1 MKFFPHVIVHTACFT
16 AALCTTSHTFA
27 QTFPVKP
34 IRIIVP
40 AAPGGGTDILSR
52 LLSPRL
58 TENLGQSMVIEN
70 RAGAST
76 NIGTEFVARSAP
88 DGYTVLMATTPHA
101 INPSLFAKLSFDP
114 LRDFTMISQLALTQ
128 NVLLTHP
135 SLPVNNV
142 KEFVALARARPGQL
156 TAGTSGGTS
165 AFLAVEML
173 RTAAKIDVLNI
184 PYKGA
189 GLALNDIIAGHLQF
203 QVNTTLA
210 TIQFIQT
217 GKLRAIATC
226 GNKRTTTL
234 PQVPTVAETIPGF
247 ESSGWYALLGPAGL
261 PRDVTLKLHAAFSKS
276 LQAPDIVRRLTEQG
290 VDIIAGSPEELA
302 RLMPLEISKWAVA
315 VKASGAKGN

>member
-1 MKFFPHVIVHTACFT
+1 
-16 AALCTTSHTFA
+16 
-27 QTFPVKP
+27 
-34 IRIIVP
+34 
-40 AAPGGGTDILSR
+40 
-52 LLSPRL
+52 
-58 TENLGQSMVIEN
+58 
-70 RAGAST
+70 
-76 NIGTEFVARSAP
+76 
-88 DGYTVLMATTPHA
+88 
-101 INPSLFAKLSFDP
+101 
-114 LRDFTMISQLALTQ
+114 MISQLALTQ

-142 KEFVALARARPGQL
+142 KEFVALAKARPGQL

-165 AFLAVEML
+165 AFLAIEML
-173 RTAAKIDVLNI
+173 RAAAKIDVLNI

-234 PQVPTVAETIPGF
+234 PHVPTVAETIPGF

-261 PRDVTLKLHAAFSKS
+261 PRDVTLRLHAAFSKS
-276 LQAPDIVRRLTEQG
+276 LQAPDVVRRLTEQG
-290 VDIIAGSPEELA
+290 VEIIAGSPEELTK
-302 RLMPLEISKWAVA
+302 LMPLEISKWAAA